1 MERRT
6 QKNCVS
12 SVTTNV
18 YRSTASRVEVVAVES
33 SGEEEIAP
41 WQVMED
47 ADEGPVLTGIVGVFL
62 LRECRS
68 EKASWRRQKGG
79 AGRSTR
85 PLAARISRQRS
96 AEASQKMCRYRLLP
110 KMMEFGYRAMKGC
123 TREEHKVRFR
133 NEEAATEWFLERI
146 CEASEKA
153 AKDEAASLSVVQGIL
168 LRSTD
173 FLRRIIAPVG
183 GQGGVTLSYVCPRCN
198 SFSLEDHIWWVT
210 HRKEEKAC
218 NWWCATCGCLHDKRA
233 PNRMLVVQV
242 GTNAS
247 RPKVF
252 KAHAAPHG
260 LCENLVNALKLLANQ
275 QVDGDSPIESI
286 VKGLHEKSRIG
297 MMSGLRR
304 LSEADNH
311 KTVEVGQLNE

>member
-18 YRSTASRVEVVAVES
+18 YRSKASRVEVVAVES
-33 SGEEEIAP
+33 SGGEEMAP

-47 ADEGPVLTGIVGVFL
+47 AGEGPVLTGIVGVVL
-62 LRECRS
+62 LGECKS

-79 AGRSTR
+79 AGTSTR

-96 AEASQKMCRYRLLP
+96 ATASQKMCRYRLLP
-110 KMMEFGYRAMKGC
+110 KMMELGYRAMKEC
-123 TREEHKVRFR
+123 IWEEYKVRFR
-133 NEEAATEWFLERI
+133 TEEAATEWFLERI

-173 FLRRIIAPVG
+173 FLRRIIAPGG
-183 GQGGVTLSYVCPRCN
+183 GQGGVTLSYVCPHCN
-198 SFSLEDHIWWVT
+198 SFLLEDHIWWVT
-210 HRKEEKAC
+210 TEKKKSC
-218 NWWCATCGCLHDKRA
+218 NWWCATCGCLHDKGT
-233 PNRMLVVQV
+233 PNRKLVLQV

-252 KAHAAPHG
+252 KA
-260 LCENLVNALKLLANQ
+260 NA
-275 QVDGDSPIESI
+275 
-286 VKGLHEKSRIG
+286 EKRA
-297 MMSGLRR
+297 L
-304 LSEADNH
+304 
-311 KTVEVGQLNE
+311 